1 MEDMLKELKGVEK
14 NELMFNCID
23 FAQKLMNVM
32 LCFGGNA
39 MCTKLKGN
47 LQGVF
52 FKLFINV
59 FSYGIPKSH
68 CIMLRQFV
76 AIFSCLRSYSYI
88 VIQLRVSAHLQLITS
103 CLM

>member
-1 MEDMLKELKGVEK
+1 MHK
-14 NELMFNCID
+14 I
-23 FAQKLMNVM
+23 
-32 LCFGGNA
+32 
-39 MCTKLKGN
+39 KGN

-59 FSYGIPKSH
+59 FRYMIQKSH
-68 CIMLRQFV
+68 CVLCMLMQFV

-88 VIQLRVSAHLQLITS
+88 VIQLRGSAHLLLITS

>member
-1 MEDMLKELKGVEK
+1 VHK
-14 NELMFNCID
+14 I
-23 FAQKLMNVM
+23 
-32 LCFGGNA
+32 
-39 MCTKLKGN
+39 KGN

-59 FSYGIPKSH
+59 FRYNIQKSH
-68 CIMLRQFV
+68 CVLCMLRQFV

-88 VIQLRVSAHLQLITS
+88 VIQLRGSAHLLLITT